1 MAADLRLNGWLV
13 VDKPRRLTSNRAVEQ
28 VRRATGAKAGHAG
41 TLDPLATGVLPI
53 ALGEATKTV
62 AYAMNGRK
70 RYRFRIRWGVA
81 RDTDDSEG
89 EIVGESD
96 VRPDRDMI
104 EAVLPRFTGT
114 ILQRPPSYSAIKIAG
129 RRAYA
134 LARADRAPV
143 LDLRPVEIVSL
154 RLTATPDR
162 DHADCEAVVGKGNY
176 SRALA
181 RDLGTALGTSGHI
194 GNCAGWRSARSP
206 WRRRFRHRTRWRCST
221 YCRSLPASAADRDRA
236 GRHPG
241 AGLGG
246 SRSRPSALRTARGI
260 GRPRLRN
267 AGTPARFRRRRQRV
281 ARPRARC
288 ARTRRKRGPA
298 GAARDQLLRGS
309 IDVDYGRAQTG
320 ADFRIRNEACRHR
333 FARGAGGDLANESVS
348 ID

>member
-1 MAADLRLNGWLV
+1 MAADPRLNGWLV
-13 VDKPRRLTSNRAVEQ
+13 VDKPRGLTSNRAVER

-89 EIVGESD
+89 EMVGESD

-162 DHADCEAVVGKGNY
+162 DHADCEAVVGKGSY
-176 SRALA
+176 IRALA
-181 RDLGTALGTSGHI
+181 RDLGTALGTFGHI
-194 GNCAGWRSARSP
+194 AEL
-206 WRRRFRHRTRWRCST
+206 RRLAVGPFTMAQAI
-221 YCRSLPASAADRDRA
+221 SLESDGD
-236 GRHPG
+236 
-241 AGLGG
+241 
-246 SRSRPSALRTARGI
+246 
-260 GRPRLRN
+260 
-267 AGTPARFRRRRQRV
+267 
-281 ARPRARC
+281 
-288 ARTRRKRGPA
+288 
-298 GAARDQLLRGS
+298 
-309 IDVDYGRAQTG
+309 AQHI
-320 ADFRIRNEACRHR
+320 AEACRHLLPIETALDGIPALALAAAEAGR
-333 FARGAGGDLANESVS
+333 LRCGQRVALAGPGCETPGRPLDSGAVVSAWHGPALVALARVENGALQALRVINC
-348 ID
+348 